1 VESRLRNISAQA
13 ISSPSPRRTF
23 MAGTESLGA
32 AGVEWLERLA
42 GEPADRRRLR
52 VPTITDPRG
61 TDFAAAQRLQQQP
74 CVLELRRAIAAFYGP
89 RSSRTRARSKTPR
102 SGHMTPHPPA

>member
-1 VESRLRNISAQA
+1 VQWAIEHQIKVEEYLGAGDFVPVTQA
-13 ISSPSPRRTF
+13 HV

-52 VPTITDPRG
+52 VPTGVFD
-61 TDFAAAQRLQQQP
+61 
-74 CVLELRRAIAAFYGP
+74 
-89 RSSRTRARSKTPR
+89 RARVLDDRGPDPLR
-102 SGHMTPHPPA
+102 VI